1 MIPGWRS
8 VYYAPSSRK
17 HALSH
22 QGKACYSGFQYVG
35 LLMFLCMLSIYT
47 IICVGVKRMH
57 QFMREGLGPTLWLL
71 LDEHG
76 IAESCQRYAA

>member
-1 MIPGWRS
+1 MLFRFS
-8 VYYAPSSRK
+8 VCGAAHVPLYAQ
-17 HALSH
+17 HIH
-22 QGKACYSGFQYVG
+22 
-35 LLMFLCMLSIYT
+35 